1 MTSWAHIWCVSG
13 FVLETGCYRHA
24 THKAQLV
31 RACMVA
37 GRASMRFLDAC
48 YWLGSRLVL
57 FIGSSTDSRSS
68 PTAAWCCS
76 CTDHRDQIDSL
87 LACLINADACDA
99 WPACRDSPH
108 AFLVVL
114 FAASN
119 SRVCV
124 PDCFSFFPFSFF
136 PFSEVLSF
144 SFSHPIHHLY
154 VKSLRMAQCFVEW
167 K

>member
-1 MTSWAHIWCVSG
+1 MCIIDCNSVYYRVATSYH
-13 FVLETGCYRHA
+13 
-24 THKAQLV
+24 
-31 RACMVA
+31 
-37 GRASMRFLDAC
+37 
-48 YWLGSRLVL
+48 
-57 FIGSSTDSRSS
+57 
-68 PTAAWCCS
+68 
-76 CTDHRDQIDSL
+76 IDSL
-87 LACLINADACDA
+87 LACLINADASHA
-99 WPACRDSPH
+99 WPACRDLTH

-144 SFSHPIHHLY
+144 SLSHPIHHLH